1 MEVVGWIAVV
11 LTAIILLFAVILGL
25 RSVPDARRYLKI
37 RRM

>member
-11 LTAIILLFAVILGL
+11 LAAAVVLGAVAL
-25 RSVPDARRYLKI
+25 GVVSIPDARRYLKI